1 MEITLRP
8 KPDELEI
15 GYQDPVID
23 NLLCSAQCAWIGAC
37 TEVGRL
43 STAIWSH
50 SAAETNGPVHRGS
63 RRSEKIPE
71 EYRFGD
77 TTIGEVFF

>member
-1 MEITLRP
+1 VERTLRP

-37 TEVGRL
+37 PEIGRL
-43 STAIWSH
+43 GSAISGH
-50 SAAETNGPVHRGS
+50 CGIQKQICLSGG
-63 RRSEKIPE
+63 
-71 EYRFGD
+71 
-77 TTIGEVFF
+77 

>member
-1 MEITLRP
+1 VERTLRP

-37 TEVGRL
+37 PEIGRL
-43 STAIWSH
+43 GSARSRH
-50 SAAETNGPVHRGS
+50 SRPKNDELLNDCFSIQA
-63 RRSEKIPE
+63 
-71 EYRFGD
+71 
-77 TTIGEVFF
+77 